1 MEIKINKQY
10 IHTKDDFIKYI
21 TKNNKDLDPNKQDE
35 QLIYENII
43 LVRNYITTNDL
54 NDILQLEMFKYSLNK
69 ISKINLTANNLELI
83 PDIFKSLNQLKILI
97 LNNNKITKIS
107 NLDNLINLE
116 KLELR
121 GNKINKIENLNNL
134 NHLKKLTLSCN
145 LINNIEENDLPILD
159 ELTELGLFGNYLGI
173 ENKKFDKDINAQ
185 NIEKLKKLSEIIK
198 LKFKRL
204 EGLFIGGNFFT
215 NLINDLSN
223 DCKDGNYK
231 IIINSIMPDIVI
243 DGQNL

>member
-1 MEIKINKQY
+1 MEIKINRQY
-10 IHTKDDFIKYI
+10 IHTKDDFIKYV
-21 TKNNKDLDPNKQDE
+21 TKNNKDLDPNKQDD

-97 LNNNKITKIS
+97 LNNNKITKMT

-134 NHLKKLTLSCN
+134 KHLKKLTLSCN

-215 NLINDLSN
+215 NLISDLSN
-223 DCKDGNYK
+223 DNKDGNYK